1 MLIAARNWVAQTFLI
16 KILLK
21 SNDFDCPGWPG
32 AAGMEKSNDFSIK
45 SFQKVTILIAQA
57 GREQPGWRKISISN

>member
-1 MLIAARNWVAQTFLI
+1 MDADAHRFFFKNCKRMSTLSSKMLIAARNWAAQTFLI

-32 AAGMEKSNDFSIK
+32 AAGIEKRNDFY
-45 SFQKVTILIAQA
+45 
-57 GREQPGWRKISISN
+57 